1 VDENA
6 QPHGAKAGGC
16 AEASEDRS
24 AGFLRA
30 LVDESPDLVLAT
42 DTDGVV
48 RYANSTVERVLG
60 YEAGECAGIK
70 ISDLHHPD
78 DRERLARAFAEAADY
93 GSGSPS
99 RLAQV
104 RLGRKD
110 GSWVGIEWTAVS
122 LLDEPSVWKLVF
134 VARNVGGRK
143 RLEKELR
150 QYQVL
155 VENTLDMLAI
165 INPDNTWRYVS
176 PAFERVLGYKPEELV
191 GTLSSDLL
199 HPDDLEEA
207 MRSGRMAEIAT
218 AHGPAPPVEY
228 RYRHKDGSYRYL
240 AVVLNNLIED
250 PTING
255 VVGSGRDVTER
266 RRLEEETRRLN
277 ETLEERVEE
286 RTAQLEA
293 LVSRLEAQ
301 GRMLRES
308 EERFRN
314 TFEQAAVG
322 IAHVSPDGRWL
333 RVNQKLCEIVGYTR
347 EELLGRTFQ
356 DITHSDDLGKDLEHL
371 DKMLAG
377 EIDSYSV
384 EKRYVKKDYS
394 QVWVS
399 LTVSLVRNLSGDP
412 NYFISVLE
420 DITGRKQA
428 EMLLR
433 SLTPREVEIIR
444 LLARGR
450 TNREIA
456 NDVMFSVSTVK
467 NHVQHIIAKLGV
479 SDRTQ
484 AAVRAVELGLIEQD
498 R

>member
-1 VDENA
+1 LE
-6 QPHGAKAGGC
+6 
-16 AEASEDRS
+16 
-24 AGFLRA
+24 
-30 LVDESPDLVLAT
+30 LVLIVDA
-42 DTDGVV
+42 DGVV
-48 RYANSTVERVLG
+48 RHANPAVERVLG
-60 YEAGECAGIK
+60 YEPRELLGTRVL
-70 ISDLHHPD
+70 DLLPAD
-78 DRERLARAFAEAADY
+78 DRERVMGDLSRVAGKPQ
-93 GSGSPS
+93 GSAS
-99 RLAQV
+99 RLAPC
-104 RLGRKD
+104 RLRRRD
-110 GSWVGIEWTAVS
+110 GSGARIEASATN
-122 LLDEPSVWKLVF
+122 LLDEPAVGGLVF
-134 VARNVGGRK
+134 VGRDVTERK
-143 RLEKELR
+143 RLEEELR
-150 QYQVL
+150 RYRLL
-155 VENTLDMLAI
+155 VENTLDMMAI

-176 PAFERVLGYKPEELV
+176 PAFERVLGYRPEELV

-207 MRSGRMAEIAT
+207 MRSGRMSEIAGT
-218 AHGPAPPVEY
+218 RGPGPPVEY

-240 AVVLNNLIED
+240 AVVLNNLIDD

-255 VVGSGRDVTER
+255 VIGSGRDVTER

-277 ETLEERVEE
+277 ETLEERVAE

-293 LVSRLEAQ
+293 LVQRLEAQ

-308 EERFRN
+308 EERFRT

-322 IAHVSPDGRWL
+322 IAHVAPDGRWL
-333 RVNQKLCEIVGYTR
+333 RVNRKLCEIVGYAR
-347 EELLGRTFQ
+347 EELLERTFQ
-356 DITHSDDLGKDLEHL
+356 DITHSDDLAKDLEHL

-377 EIDSYSV
+377 EIESYST
-384 EKRYVKKDYS
+384 EKRYVRKDYA

-399 LTVSLVRNLSGDP
+399 LTASLVREPSGDP
-412 NYFISVLE
+412 GYIISVIE

-428 EMLLR
+428 EMLLD
-433 SLTPREVEIIR
+433 SLTPREVEILR

-456 NDVMFSVSTVK
+456 NEVVFSVSTVK

-484 AAVRAVELGLIEQD
+484 AAVRAVELGLIDED